1 MQISQ
6 YSNQNPVGIYL
17 VSVNSLN
24 IFQHFKN
31 FENVNFELILLI
43 VVFIVDFEHVMS
55 TGTVSNQKW
64 TISKCHLVSKC

>member
-17 VSVNSLN
+17 VNVNSLN
-24 IFQHFKN
+24 IFQQFKN

-43 VVFIVDFEHVMS
+43 VVFIVDFEHVNVDRDRFESKMDNKKMS
-55 TGTVSNQKW
+55 SGF
-64 TISKCHLVSKC
+64 

>member
-24 IFQHFKN
+24 IFQYFKN

-43 VVFIVDFEHVMS
+43 VVFIVDFEHVNVDRDCFESKMDNKQMS
-55 TGTVSNQKW
+55 SGF
-64 TISKCHLVSKC
+64 

>member
-43 VVFIVDFEHVMS
+43 VVFIVDFEHVNVDRDRFESKMDNKKMS
-55 TGTVSNQKW
+55 SGF
-64 TISKCHLVSKC
+64 

>member
-24 IFQHFKN
+24 IFQYFKN

-43 VVFIVDFEHVMS
+43 VVFIVGFEHVNVDRDRFESKMDNKKMS
-55 TGTVSNQKW
+55 SGF
-64 TISKCHLVSKC
+64 

>member
-17 VSVNSLN
+17 VNVNSLN
-24 IFQHFKN
+24 IFQQFKN

-43 VVFIVDFEHVMS
+43 VVFIVGFEHVNVDRDRFESKMDNKKMS
-55 TGTVSNQKW
+55 SGF
-64 TISKCHLVSKC
+64 